1 MFHDFKH
8 IFEVKITVV
17 TFWTTFEI
25 VGLLFIGSSGHSV
38 LSLIKVD
45 EFKNLPV
52 KQVGNFLLLFVSCF
66 SQKSYPMNFKP
77 NWCDTKCF
85 HKPILFHEH
94 QPNLS
99 KLQNFAGILNKN
111 IQFAGFVVF
120 KSTCFLLWAILGHFR
135 FLFSCSYYGL
145 SDQWDQIG

>member
-25 VGLLFIGSSGHSV
+25 VGLLFIVTSGHTV
-38 LSLIKVD
+38 LSLINVD

-66 SQKSYPMNFKP
+66 SPKSYSRNFKP
-77 NWCDTKCF
+77 
-85 HKPILFHEH
+85 
-94 QPNLS
+94 S
-99 KLQNFAGILNKN
+99 
-111 IQFAGFVVF
+111 
-120 KSTCFLLWAILGHFR
+120 
-135 FLFSCSYYGL
+135 
-145 SDQWDQIG
+145 